1 MRASQEVSIDA
12 PAAALWELI
21 GEPSLYPRFL
31 RDVTRWEKIAGDEG
45 SRPRYH
51 IEVRVGGVELGAV
64 VEITHASAPH
74 ELGWESVSGIEHHGH
89 WRVRSDGDRRCTVAL
104 DLSYRA
110 PGEVL
115 GMIADGAALPLLH
128 QGLRESLARLKAE
141 VEGSAPAR
149 GVVARIAGDTREA
162 VYDAGCSH
170 AAVSEDELKQLVR
183 TRLAPFKVPREIEF
197 VTELPRTATGKVAKA
212 ELGEPRR

>member
-1 MRASQEVSIDA
+1 MRASQEGSIDA
-12 PAAALWELI
+12 PAAALWEPI

-110 PGEVL
+110 PGGVL

-162 VYDAGCSH
+162 VYDAGVLARRGLRGRAEAAGAHETRPVQGSSRDRVRDRAASH
-170 AAVSEDELKQLVR
+170 RVR
-183 TRLAPFKVPREIEF
+183 
-197 VTELPRTATGKVAKA
+197 KVAKVG
-212 ELGEPRR
+212 LGRQRS

>member
-89 WRVRSDGDRRCTVAL
+89 WRVRSDGDRRCTVAASR
-104 DLSYRA
+104 LSAERA
-110 PGEVL
+110 ATVPKEHSSKPP
-115 GMIADGAALPLLH
+115 DG
-128 QGLRESLARLKAE
+128 SLTRILSVGCGSARL
-141 VEGSAPAR
+141 VRSDR
-149 GVVARIAGDTREA
+149 R
-162 VYDAGCSH
+162 
-170 AAVSEDELKQLVR
+170 VSS
-183 TRLAPFKVPREIEF
+183 
-197 VTELPRTATGKVAKA
+197 
-212 ELGEPRR
+212 